1 MVFVL
6 LRSLGGDERPAD
18 APHTV
23 MVLVL
28 NRTSYSTDYI
38 NKIVENRQEYAK
50 AHGRMHSRCA
60 VLLFYP
66 WRQEPLRRELE
77 EPRNRNEASIVVLA
91 DAH

>member
-6 LRSLGGDERPAD
+6 LRSLTGGERPAD

-28 NRTSYSTDYI
+28 NRTSHSTDYI

-50 AHGRMHSRCA
+50 AHGRVHSRCA
-60 VLLFYP
+60 VLLFCP
-66 WRQEPLRRELE
+66 QRQELMRRELE
-77 EPRNRNEASIVVLA
+77 AETKFK
-91 DAH
+91 